1 MIYRRTIARCLRW
14 TCLAFSLA
22 ALWQPATH
30 AQAQRDPTMAPASAG
45 QPGVSGAV
53 GDARA
58 AVAEADPMTVIVRD
72 GRAYLVVGTR
82 LLAQGQK
89 LGEARIERIGETEIW
104 LREAGVLRKIQ
115 RYPGVR
121 RVPATPIQP

>member
-1 MIYRRTIARCLRW
+1 MIDRRTIARCLRW

-22 ALWQPATH
+22 ALWLPATR

-72 GRAYLVVGTR
+72 GRSYLVVGTR
-82 LLAQGQK
+82 LLAAGQK
-89 LGEARIERIGETEIW
+89 LGAARIERIGETEIW
-104 LREAGVLRKIQ
+104 LREGGVLRKIQ